1 MNCIYLES
9 VQSGL
14 RIYGRCK
21 IDNQI
26 CVLSRYCHILD
37 RVVSADIYKKGGCV
51 KENGLK
57 WRFYEGVP
65 KMSRP

>member
-57 WRFYEGVP
+57 
-65 KMSRP
+65 

>member
-1 MNCIYLES
+1 MDCKYLRSET
-9 VQSGL
+9 VGL
-14 RIYGRCK
+14 RVFGLCT
-21 IDNQI
+21 IDNKI

-57 WRFYEGVP
+57 
-65 KMSRP
+65 